1 MNSNK
6 GMNAPDGNHPA
17 AYLSRKRLNHRGPL
31 SIDVTSVWYFIT
43 ICAKD
48 HAPWSMC
55 DDRVGRDDPIAPHD
69 QGAAFAVGRDEK
81 RPHSIAVA
89 CDSVAVGRDDPIA
102 PTNPYNAIM
111 STGCHFQNI
120 GKWNL
125 ALLLVMPDHLHL
137 IANIP
142 PGAMG
147 SSRPTGLERVIR
159 DFKRSVSRLFGI
171 RFQRD
176 FFDTRLRDD
185 AHFAEKYNYILGNPV
200 RKGLCAT
207 QEEWPY
213 SIAFSREGVPVGRD
227 DPIAPWSMRDDRV
240 GRDDPIAP
248 YGQGVTFAVGRDD
261 PIAPDELK
269 KVLPSKAQ
277 LAKCVAD
284 AERQIGKGRTK

>member
-1 MNSNK
+1 MNSDK
-6 GMNAPDGNHPA
+6 RMNALDGNHPV
-17 AYLSRKRLNHRGPL
+17 YPSRKRLNHRGPL
-31 SIDVTSVWYFIT
+31 SIDVASAWYFIT

-48 HAPWSMC
+48 HAPWSMR

-69 QGAAFAVGRDEK
+69 QRVAFAVGRD
-81 RPHSIAVA
+81 
-89 CDSVAVGRDDPIA
+89 DLIA

-111 STGCHFQNI
+111 STACHFQNI

-142 PGAMG
+142 SGAMG

-185 AHFAEKYNYILGNPV
+185 AHFAEKYNYILANPV

-213 SIAFSREGVPVGRD
+213 SIAFSREGVPLGRD
-227 DPIAPWSMRDDRV
+227 D
-240 GRDDPIAP
+240 
-248 YGQGVTFAVGRDD
+248 QCVTFAVGRDD

-269 KVLPSKAQ
+269 KVLPTKTQ
-277 LAKCVAD
+277 LAKCVVD
-284 AERQIGKGRTK
+284 AERQIAVASKE